1 MATKRQIAANRGNAG
16 KSTGPR
22 SPAGKKRAGGNAY
35 RHGLTV
41 SLPSNAAVAKQ
52 IETLARKLAG
62 ETNSKII
69 LEHARV
75 AAQAEIDLA
84 RVRRGQ
90 GRSYR
95 TGVRTRIP

>member
-41 SLPSNAAVAKQ
+41 SLLSNAAVAKQ